1 MDILTQI
8 VNILTGG
15 LVSFGQGL
23 GSGIQAI
30 VQALFIQV
38 DSGTGAQSLTLF
50 GTLIV
55 VFAAVSLAVGI
66 TRKLFAWVTS
76 LGANK

>member
-8 VNILTGG
+8 INILTGG

-30 VQALFIQV
+30 VQSLFINV
-38 DSGTGAQSLTLF
+38 DSGTGAQSLTMF